1 MKVILLEDVK
11 KVGKKDDI
19 VEVSDGYA
27 NNFLIKNKLAI
38 QYTKV
43 SKERL
48 NQELETRALEE
59 DLLIKEMKKWQ
70 EKLEKT
76 TITFE
81 VQTGKEDQVFGQ
93 ISSKQIKDKLMDMG
107 YEIKR
112 KSIIIDKPLDSIGF
126 HNVNI
131 QLHKQ
136 VVAKIKVNLIKK

>member
-93 ISSKQIKDKLMDMG
+93 ISSKQIKNKLMDMG

-112 KSIIIDKPLDSIGF
+112 NSIIIDKPLDSIGF

>member
-112 KSIIIDKPLDSIGF
+112 NSIIIDKPLDSIGF